1 MPCARMEPLSIATAM
16 ESAVVSTVIAR
27 RTTGE
32 YELASDDTTYLRTGC
47 AAAHP
52 ITDSAH
58 TNKLPRRRLI
68 SLPHLT
74 TSKLAKVLAR
84 LVAQSIH

>member
-1 MPCARMEPLSIATAM
+1 MPCARMEPLSITTEM

-32 YELASDDTTYLRTGC
+32 YVLASDDTTYLRTGC
-47 AAAHP
+47 AVAHP

-58 TNKLPRRRLI
+58 IKKLPPRVERADTDREPYSDGMLEI
-68 SLPHLT
+68 TSL
-74 TSKLAKVLAR
+74 
-84 LVAQSIH
+84 